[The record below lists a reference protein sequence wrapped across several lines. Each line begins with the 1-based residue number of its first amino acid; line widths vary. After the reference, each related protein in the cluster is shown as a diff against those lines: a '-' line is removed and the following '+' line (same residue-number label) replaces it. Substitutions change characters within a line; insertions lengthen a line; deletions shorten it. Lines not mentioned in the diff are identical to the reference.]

1 MDKWEY
7 TYYKSSLLNEDD
19 LLVRLNEV
27 GKEGWE
33 LVQILTNTIILTFIF
48 KRKILE
54 NNKPNE
60 SDIRSITSTLIKKF
74 PHIVCSSRYS
84 DKLMNVVISLKT
96 FNIEDSE
103 KDDLYDYLYSLR
115 KELEMRYRDNAP
127 LIDVD
132 NEWIKDND

>member
-7 TYYKSSLLNEDD
+7 KNEIIHTEEIEFIDFLN
-19 LLVRLNEV
+19 LN

-33 LVQILTNTIILTFIF
+33 YIESDILSLGTVVCVF

-54 NNKPNE
+54 NIKPNK
-60 SDIRSITSTLIKKF
+60 SDIHSIASTLIKKF
-74 PHIVCSSRYS
+74 PHIICSSRYS
-84 DKLMNVVISLKT
+84 DKLMNAVISLKT

-132 NEWIKDND
+132 NEWIRDDD